1 MNKALIITS
10 GWILI
15 GCKQNGQPQTELQI
29 EYLRAKVQTSLEQLI
44 RLNNETGN
52 TPAGKNFTNIGPK
65 TTERVEQ
72 LVNSLNDGIQIDLTS
87 AINEIIKGTFYGYDT
102 IELNTGFLKQSLM
115 NYEQSKDI
123 QSLQISL
130 LLFNIEVIE
139 EYYDLYMSYNY
150 HFDIIK
156 PIAVLNSYK
165 VKKGQYFEGFA
176 KTVAKQSGLSFVYEL
191 SDPQTKD
198 GFVELPRSYKWNY
211 DGKIRIKAL
220 TPGKHIVKLRA
231 SHFQNGKAVT
241 FEDELEVEVTE

>member
-1 MNKALIITS
+1 MNKTLIITS
-10 GWILI
+10 IWILI
-15 GCKQNGQPQTELQI
+15 GCKQNSRLQTDLQI
-29 EYLRAKVQTSLEQLI
+29 EYLRAKVQTSLEQLT
-44 RLNNETGN
+44 RLNHETGN
-52 TPAGKNFTNIGPK
+52 TPAGMNFANIGTK

-72 LVNSLNDGIQIDLTS
+72 LIQDLNDGIQIDLTN
-87 AINEIIKGTFYGYDT
+87 AIDEIIKETFYEYDT
-102 IELNTGFLKQSLM
+102 TELNTEFLKQSLM
-115 NYEQSKDI
+115 NYEGSKNI

-139 EYYDLYMSYNY
+139 QYYDLYMSYSY

-198 GFVELPRSYKWNY
+198 GFVELPRSFKWNY
-211 DGKIRIKAL
+211 DGKIRIKAM
-220 TPGKHIVKLRA
+220 TPGKHIIKLRA
-231 SHFQNGKAVT
+231 SHFQNGKSIT
-241 FEDELEVEVTE
+241 FEDELEVEVLE